1 MKEITREDC
10 VDRYDFFIYIF
21 FTNTLP
27 QKDFVVPHSA
37 HLDDRSKYFVHCG
50 LRSNGVV
57 TSVTQAG
64 ASLAAPIVARAERKR
79 KEDHRKREAVRSLR
93 FLANEPSADD

>member
-1 MKEITREDC
+1 M
-10 VDRYDFFIYIF
+10 
-21 FTNTLP
+21 
-27 QKDFVVPHSA
+27 
-37 HLDDRSKYFVHCG
+37 HCG